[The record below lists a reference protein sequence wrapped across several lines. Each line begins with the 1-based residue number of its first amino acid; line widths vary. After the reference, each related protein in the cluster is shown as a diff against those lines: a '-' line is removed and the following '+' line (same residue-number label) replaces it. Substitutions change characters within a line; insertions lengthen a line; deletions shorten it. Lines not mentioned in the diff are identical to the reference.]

1 MVNFGFSIFFLFL
14 LPFFLVHL
22 LRMFELGREGG
33 GGESSNEQDSSR
45 NTFWKSSETRG
56 LLRNVLGCSR
66 RGPRPGG
73 GTKAGPGLKAS
84 LLD

>member
-33 GGESSNEQDSSR
+33 GER
-45 NTFWKSSETRG
+45 VFKRTG
-56 LLRNVLGCSR
+56 LIKEHFLEI
-66 RGPRPGG
+66 
-73 GTKAGPGLKAS
+73 K
-84 LLD
+84 